1 MPKRDDVYAKA
12 VWRMEFQARRQ
23 NITLHDIDKKH
34 ELFHRAYLQYGILTE
49 NNRYL
54 RARWKSFLETGSRAA
69 KSAGRP
75 KKAPKPAKPSKPR
88 DDSEWWA
95 TSSDPGDNRVPGLPL
110 TGKELRK
117 LGSPHPTAKH
127 INRSAVFDFANEEH
141 NKRLEGEFRMTS
153 LKDGAKRRSRGAKL
167 LEVNEVSSMDDLAQ
181 LKDRKFEETSTKKKA
196 DRAKASEKTTAHQRR
211 LTLYKELKIEHAKHA
226 TRMIVQTFEEDA
238 RNVSGPFCYCQ
249 STTDHSDLI

>member
-1 MPKRDDVYAKA
+1 MLSDVFVLSRTNEYAHASVLAVDSYMEWLLSGILQMPKRDDVYAKA

-88 DDSEWWA
+88 DDSE
-95 TSSDPGDNRVPGLPL
+95 
-110 TGKELRK
+110 
-117 LGSPHPTAKH
+117 
-127 INRSAVFDFANEEH
+127 
-141 NKRLEGEFRMTS
+141 
-153 LKDGAKRRSRGAKL
+153 
-167 LEVNEVSSMDDLAQ
+167 
-181 LKDRKFEETSTKKKA
+181 
-196 DRAKASEKTTAHQRR
+196 
-211 LTLYKELKIEHAKHA
+211 
-226 TRMIVQTFEEDA
+226 
-238 RNVSGPFCYCQ
+238 
-249 STTDHSDLI
+249 